1 MNHIYAAA
9 KVNSI
14 YFIDVPSPD
23 NYISEK
29 IMLATMA
36 LDGGGSTA
44 VNALDNYLKKNA
56 AIDIGIVGKSQ
67 AINVMTVKQ
76 SLKHMAGKPAQGTV
90 YLIAD
95 AKIEEELTTLNQNK
109 NIKIVVISK

>member
-1 MNHIYAAA
+1 
-9 KVNSI
+9 
-14 YFIDVPSPD
+14 
-23 NYISEK
+23 
-29 IMLATMA
+29 MA

-44 VNALDNYLKKNA
+44 VNALDNYLKKNT

-76 SLKHMAGKPAQGTV
+76 SLKKIAGRPAQGTV

-95 AKIEEELTTLNQNK
+95 AKNGEELVALNKNI